1 MRDPLAGV
9 TVQVRTPEQMQTLGA
24 AVAALVKPGDLVVL
38 NGPLGAGKTTFV
50 QGAARALGVVEAVTS
65 PTFVI
70 ARSHRGSAMNL
81 VHVDAYRLAD
91 PRDLSALDL
100 DDELEGA
107 VAFVEW
113 GAHVLAGADPL
124 AITIDRGR
132 EDDVRLVTLPP
143 TLAEAAAALPK

>member
-1 MRDPLAGV
+1 MLFRS
-9 TVQVRTPEQMQTLGA
+9 
-24 AVAALVKPGDLVVL
+24 
-38 NGPLGAGKTTFV
+38 
-50 QGAARALGVVEAVTS
+50 ALGVTEPVTS

-70 ARSHRGSAMNL
+70 ARIHHGSAVKL

-100 DDELEGA
+100 DEEIDGA

-113 GAHVLAGADPL
+113 GAHVLVGTDPL
-124 AITIDRGR
+124 AITFDRSR

-143 TLAEAAAALPK
+143 ALAGAAAALPK

>member
-1 MRDPLAGV
+1 MTDSGAGI
-9 TVQVRTPEQMQTLGA
+9 TVQVRTPEQMRDLGG
-24 AVAALVKPGDLVVL
+24 AVAALVGPGDLVVL

-50 QGAARALGVVEAVTS
+50 QGAARALGVAEPVTS

-70 ARSHRGSAMNL
+70 ARTHRGSAVSL

-100 DDELEGA
+100 DEEMESA
-107 VAFVEW
+107 VVFVEW
-113 GAHVLAGADPL
+113 GAHVLADADPL

-132 EDDVRLVTLPP
+132 DDDVRMVTLPP
-143 TLAEAAAALPK
+143 ALAGAAAALPK